1 MVGTGVDVFAV
12 MTVVMSVTAVLD
24 VNVYAAWTAA
34 VVVADDVVVVVVC
47 ERCAPNGAA
56 APALA
61 LSAVCVVVVVVVS
74 ASLCVVTDGLC
85 VVSAVSG
92 AGASAGSQVA
102 D

>member
-34 VVVADDVVVVVVC
+34 VVVADDVVVVVC